1 MGRASDLLKRLEG
14 VNDQT
19 PLKQLQGLLAEIRHR
34 KSYLQRFRPNCE
46 ELQALMLARPRVVEF
61 MVARTR
67 AQVTEQAGELNNV
80 LVAIEGLARAG
91 QAHGQD
97 LAATANAALD
107 VVRPQKR
114 QRRSG
119 PGSEA
124 GSEAGDE
131 AGDESG
137 GEQPAEEAPE
147 EAPALPAQEQ
157 AAPPE
162 EPPAQE
168 PGGEQS
174 AEVAPEEAPAPPE
187 EPPAQEPVEPPA
199 QEPVEPPA
207 QEPLAPLAQEQ
218 APEDLP
224 EQLADTDPTSA
235 ENLASQKP

>member
-46 ELQALMLARPRVVEF
+46 ELQALMLARPRVMEF
-61 MVARTR
+61 IVARTR

-119 PGSEA
+119 PGSGP
-124 GSEAGDE
+124 GSEAGSE

-147 EAPALPAQEQ
+147 EAPALPAQE
-157 AAPPE
+157 
-162 EPPAQE
+162 
-168 PGGEQS
+168 PGGEQP
-174 AEVAPEEAPAPPE
+174 AEEAPEEAPAPPE